1 MARRPKIR
9 GENPIQERVNGVRF
23 KDEDDRL
30 ENGSV
35 QEEEEKKKIWGI
47 PDNVRLERDGEGLL
61 KSGAVRG
68 PEEKKRE
75 ILNVIRLESDGD
87 SRLESGSVQ
96 DP

>member
-1 MARRPKIR
+1 MNEI
-9 GENPIQERVNGVRF
+9 RF
-23 KDEDDRL
+23 KDGGDRL

-35 QEEEEKKKIWGI
+35 QEEEKKSWGI
-47 PDNVRLERDGEGLL
+47 PDNVRLEKNEDLL

-75 ILNVIRLESDGD
+75 ILSAIRLKSDGD

>member
-1 MARRPKIR
+1 MN
-9 GENPIQERVNGVRF
+9 EVRF
-23 KDEDDRL
+23 KDEEDRL

-35 QEEEEKKKIWGI
+35 QEEEKKIWGI
-47 PDNVRLERDGEGLL
+47 PDNVRLERDGDLL

-68 PEEKKRE
+68 PEEEKRE
-75 ILNVIRLESDGD
+75 ILNAIRLESDGD